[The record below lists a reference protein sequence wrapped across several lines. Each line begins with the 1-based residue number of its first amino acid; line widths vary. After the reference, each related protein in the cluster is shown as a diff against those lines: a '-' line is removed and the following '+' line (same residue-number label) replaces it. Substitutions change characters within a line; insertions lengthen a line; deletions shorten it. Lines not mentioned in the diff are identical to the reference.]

1 MTRPGIFGILQTYR
15 ALLGHGVPNQK
26 YDSHFSYVTPRGLFL
41 VNPTRGHCFLISFSP
56 GCYDFR
62 VVFCFD
68 FLHLR
73 LVQLFH
79 NQFILNQPNK
89 PEPKQRAE
97 PLNFALPGE
106 QGLEEHSTGFS
117 GVGVE
122 CSGAL
127 LSGASRMDCWSLH
140 PGLLPEIDFYTSGAP
155 RTLVIAF
162 DVLEKTTIIT
172 LQLFWFSLPFPQT

>member
-26 YDSHFSYVTPRGLFL
+26 YDSHFSCVTPRGLFL

-68 FLHLR
+68 FLPLR

-127 LSGASRMDCWSLH
+127 LSGALLSGGFSH
-140 PGLLPEIDFYTSGAP
+140 GL
-155 RTLVIAF
+155 LVIAPRSASR
-162 DVLEKTTIIT
+162 DRLLYQWGTPNPCHR
-172 LQLFWFSLPFPQT
+172 L